1 MRMPADVSNVVVMSM
16 AVSQMDRESLT
27 SPARAGS
34 AERKRP
40 VMVAIVGDSAA
51 GKTTLTRG
59 IANILGPHRVTVIC
73 TDDYH
78 RYGREARKGLTVT
91 PLHPDCNYMDI
102 MDQHLRLLALGE
114 PILKPVYNH
123 TDGSLDAPE
132 LIEPSEI
139 VVVEGLL
146 ATHSK
151 AMRDCFDVKV
161 YLDPPEELR
170 REWKIRRDCQKRG
183 YDRDEVLRQLE
194 ERETD
199 SNEYIRPQRKHAD
212 IVVRFHPGAQGMAD
226 GAQLSVKLVLRPTL
240 PHPYLLE
247 IAEQAAVD
255 SVRPIRLALDR
266 DAGKPVDIL
275 EVDGETPPEVSAV
288 AEDLILDR
296 LQLEESTLARDA
308 IGTFQDETSQR
319 RSESL
324 AMTQLLLVYQL
335 KSAQMG
341 EA

>member
-1 MRMPADVSNVVVMSM
+1 MSM
-16 AVSQMDRESLT
+16 TVSQMDRESLT
-27 SPARAGS
+27 SPARLAS
-34 AERKRP
+34 AERTRP

-59 IANILGPHRVTVIC
+59 IADILGADRVTVVC

-78 RYGREARKGLTVT
+78 RYDREARKHLAVT

-123 TDGSLDAPE
+123 KDGSLGAPE
-132 LIEPSEI
+132 LVTPGEI

-146 ATHSK
+146 ASHSK

-170 REWKIRRDCQKRG
+170 REWKVRRDCQKRG
-183 YDRDEVLRQLE
+183 YDPSEVLRQLDD
-194 ERETD
+194 READ
-199 SNEYIRPQRKHAD
+199 SNAFIRPQRKHAD
-212 IVVRFHPGAQGMAD
+212 IVVRFYPDHANKD
-226 GAQLSVKLVLRPTL
+226 GAQLSVRLVLRPTL

-247 IAEQAAVD
+247 IAEQASFD
-255 SVRPIRLALDR
+255 SFKPIRLELDR

-275 EVDGETPPEVSAV
+275 EVDGETPPAVASV

-296 LQLEESTLARDA
+296 LQHDNGSLARDA
-308 IGTFQDETSQR
+308 IGIFQGETAQR

-335 KSAQMG
+335 KSAQAG
-341 EA
+341 ES